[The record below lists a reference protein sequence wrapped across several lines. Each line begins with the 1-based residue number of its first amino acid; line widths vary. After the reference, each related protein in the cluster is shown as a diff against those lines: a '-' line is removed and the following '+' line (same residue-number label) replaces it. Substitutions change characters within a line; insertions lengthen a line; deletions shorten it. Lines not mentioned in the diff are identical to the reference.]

1 MHCPLQLKCTP
12 IHVQVTLPV
21 DSMIPP
27 HFHAKYNGHQILVDI
42 EENVVI
48 KGVLPAN
55 KLKLVLGWAELHH
68 NELVDCW
75 NKAKLNQMPT
85 RIEPL
90 H

>member
-1 MHCPLQLKCTP
+1 MPLLSEFLGIK
-12 IHVQVTLPV
+12 IYIYWDDHV
-21 DSMIPP
+21 PP
-27 HFHAKYNGHQILVDI
+27 HFHAEYNGHQVLVDI

>member
-1 MHCPLQLKCTP
+1 MPLLSDFFGIK
-12 IHVQVTLPV
+12 IYIYWDAHV
-21 DSMIPP
+21 PP
-27 HFHAKYNGHQILVDI
+27 HFHAEYNGHQVLVDI

-48 KGVLPAN
+48 KGVN